1 MVKSTKEQ
9 NRMFGE
15 TYCLQ
20 SSYSFC
26 SRSSLI
32 PFSPLVRSLLLSFY
46 FDFRH
51 KIVRRGDEESK
62 NIPGHHVFSQNDLA
76 FLAITRY
83 SLNKSC
89 SRNKRNRSII
99 ILPAIQFQN
108 NNRHI
113 DKTQQEII
121 EIIQIILIW
130 KNHL

>member
-9 NRMFGE
+9 NRRTFGE

-26 SRSSLI
+26 SCSSLI
-32 PFSPLVRSLLLSFY
+32 PSSPLVRSLLLSFY

-108 NNRHI
+108 NNRRE
-113 DKTQQEII
+113 KTQQEII
-121 EIIQIILIW
+121 EIIRITLI
-130 KNHL
+130 